1 MAPLLRCGP
10 WAGQALGHLR
20 FSSIIIKVIL
30 TVYLCKTPLLN
41 FCYVVA
47 PFWAPGVQSG
57 VTKEKSDVMEW
68 ILARQKR
75 Q

>member
-30 TVYLCKTPLLN
+30 LVHLCKTPLLN

-47 PFWAPGVQSG
+47 LLRAPEVQSG